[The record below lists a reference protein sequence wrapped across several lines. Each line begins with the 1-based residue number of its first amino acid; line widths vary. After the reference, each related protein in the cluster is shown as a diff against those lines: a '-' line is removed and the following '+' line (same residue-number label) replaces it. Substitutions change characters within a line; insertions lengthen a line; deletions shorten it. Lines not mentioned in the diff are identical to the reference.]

1 MRARHYLSF
10 SGNVFKN
17 MNWDEVST
25 KVATSDEHYLKKLQK
40 TIVKNI
46 DDLFPC
52 DSLLEQIKLLCLYSK
67 PDEQLLKPFKRV
79 FNFENECFILH
90 EKLPPFT
97 FVYSSTKT
105 KKVFQI
111 SETNEEIFFEGKTYK
126 KQSNNHFVSENND
139 FLHFDEDSI
148 KSGKCISSWKN
159 KVSYPLSDW
168 FEPGEET
175 KMISFNDNLYKFEM
189 SASFG
194 AFERIYYYYSTSNCL
209 KVVKQHADTLYFEY
223 ED

>member
-97 FVYSSTKT
+97 FVYSSTKQQKFFKFLKQMTNLFFKEKHT
-105 KKVFQI
+105 KNKATII
-111 SETNEEIFFEGKTYK
+111 SSQKTTTFCILTKTASNLANAFRVGKIKFRIHYRIGLNLEK
-126 KQSNNHFVSENND
+126 KQ
-139 FLHFDEDSI
+139 
-148 KSGKCISSWKN
+148 K
-159 KVSYPLSDW
+159 
-168 FEPGEET
+168 
-175 KMISFNDNLYKFEM
+175 
-189 SASFG
+189 
-194 AFERIYYYYSTSNCL
+194 
-209 KVVKQHADTLYFEY
+209 
-223 ED
+223 